1 MNRTGMSRTGMNRAV
16 VLVVAKSPVVG
27 NVKTRLGREVGME
40 RAADLAA
47 AALLDT
53 VKVCAAAYGAERCH
67 LSLDGV
73 LAHGQLAEELLDATA
88 DWTFH
93 PQRGERFAERLVNA
107 HEDASAA
114 SGSPVVQVGMDTPH
128 LSTEALLEAGA
139 LLTGP
144 DAAVLGPALRR
155 RLVAP
160 RGRPPAPG
168 RAPARGADVHR
179 ADRELTREALARAGA
194 RVTEIES
201 LCDVDEVEDAELVAA
216 GAPDTRFARSWR

>member
-1 MNRTGMSRTGMNRAV
+1 
-16 VLVVAKSPVVG
+16 
-27 NVKTRLGREVGME
+27 VGME

-53 VKVCAAAYGAERCH
+53 VRTCAAAYGAKRCH

-73 LAHGQLAEELLDATA
+73 LAHGQLADELLDETA

-93 PQRGERFAERLVNA
+93 VQSGEDFAERLVNA

-114 SGSPVVQVGMDTPH
+114 SRSPVVQVGMDTPH
-128 LSTEALLEAGA
+128 LSARVLLEAGA

-144 DAAVLGPALRR
+144 DEAVLGPAYDGGWWLLGVGRP
-155 RLVAP
+155 RLVAHLP
-160 RGRPPAPG
+160 EVPMSTAETGR
-168 RAPARGADVHR
+168 
-179 ADRELTREALARAGA
+179 LTRKALIRAGA

-201 LCDVDEVEDAELVAA
+201 LCDVDEVGDAESVAA
-216 GAPDTRFARSWR
+216 GAPHTRFARSWR

>member
-1 MNRTGMSRTGMNRAV
+1 MNRAV
-16 VLVVAKSPVVG
+16 VLVVAKAPVVG
-27 NVKTRLGREVGME
+27 KVKTRLGHEVGME

-53 VKVCAAAYGAERCH
+53 VRACAAAYGPARCH

-73 LAHGQLAEELLDATA
+73 LAHGLLADELLDETA

-93 PQRGERFAERLVNA
+93 VQRGDGFAERLVNA

-128 LSTEALLEAGA
+128 LSARALLEAGE

-144 DAAVLGPALRR
+144 DEAVLGPAYDGGWWLLGVGRPH
-155 RLVAP
+155 LVAHLSGVP
-160 RGRPPAPG
+160 MSTAETGR
-168 RAPARGADVHR
+168 
-179 ADRELTREALARAGA
+179 LTRRALARAGA

-216 GAPDTRFARSWR
+216 GSPHTRFARSWR